1 MAVCPGAACGF
12 HLFSNVG
19 RICHFNLGSC
29 CFPMANGALNILE
42 FFSLYQKYNAH
53 IFMPHIVEE
62 ERAELQARVLK
73 VIFFQFLVFITPVE

>member
-1 MAVCPGAACGF
+1 
-12 HLFSNVG
+12 
-19 RICHFNLGSC
+19 
-29 CFPMANGALNILE
+29 MANGALNILE